1 MGLQSMARNIRN
13 MTPLHALLRIFVV
26 FVSFAGG
33 ALASPSL
40 TLLVAGASPLKFEG
54 ALRALLPGLPA
65 YPTAGYL
72 AVSPLARG
80 LEQQGTTSLHSLVW
94 NGDPTDGAELEKVS
108 DTLECLLLEASLRG
122 VKLHLVTHSL
132 GSVIASRALS
142 RAAAR
147 GPPGY
152 RGAATL
158 ITLSSPLG
166 HAGIMATLIRMHPD
180 LFDLAPP
187 TREQLR
193 VGRWLNIF
201 SSGDVFSRPILADG
215 VENLALPA
223 PAQSFPPNPLLL
235 LEAHKQPF
243 KDPDAIAAVLAAI
256 GSPRNLDPFPP

>member
-1 MGLQSMARNIRN
+1 MAQVMGLQSVARNMRN
-13 MTPLHALLRIFVV
+13 MSPPHALLGLLLL
-26 FVSFAGG
+26 FVSLVGG
-33 ALASPSL
+33 AMASPSL
-40 TLLVAGASPLKFEG
+40 TLLVDGVSPLKFDG
-54 ALRALLPGLPA
+54 ALRALLPGIPA
-65 YPTAGYL
+65 YPAAGYL
-72 AVSPLARG
+72 AVSPLARA
-80 LEQQGTTSLHSLVW
+80 LEQQGTTSIHSLIW
-94 NGDPTDGAELEKVS
+94 NGDPTDSAELEKVS
-108 DTLECLLLEASLRG
+108 DTLEGLLLEASLRG

-166 HAGIMATLIRMHPD
+166 HAGLMATLARMHPG
-180 LFDLAPP
+180 LFDPAPA

-201 SSGDVFSRPILADG
+201 SSGDVFSRPILAPG
-215 VENLALPA
+215 VENFALPA

-243 KDPDAIAAVLAAI
+243 KDPDALAVILAAI
-256 GSPRNLDPFPP
+256 GSR